1 MDCSTGPM
9 RVIRRVIYQF
19 EDFTLDC
26 ERRELRRARGV
37 VALEPQVFDFL
48 EYLIRNRDRVVSKDD
63 VFKSVWHGRSVTE
76 ATLSTRLN
84 GVRTALGDTGK
95 AQRLIRTLPHR
106 GFRFVGSVE
115 ETPAPASAGERRPA
129 APLSLPD
136 KPSIAVLPFQSMSEE
151 PEQHHFAEGVTED
164 VITGLSRLKW
174 LFVIARGSTVA
185 YKNRAADMRQIG
197 RELGVRYLVDGSVRK
212 AGARVRITAKLVDA
226 ESGSQLWADRY
237 DRDLV
242 DILAV
247 QDEITESILATIE
260 PRLYAAESN
269 RARRQ
274 RPENLDAW
282 SCFAQAVTLLD
293 NPTRDN
299 LAAMGRLLRQA
310 TQLEPTYARA
320 HALLAFV
327 IAAESVVGWADAG
340 AAIGSARESAMAAVR
355 LDGDEPWAH
364 LALGYVHRQRGE
376 TELAIAEY
384 EKALALNASF
394 AFAHSHLG
402 FALCGA
408 GRTAEALAHVAV
420 AERLSPYGL
429 VAGLNDM
436 VRAMAAFIDAR
447 YGDGID
453 FARRAIREGRGDVN
467 IRRHLVANLAAAGRL
482 AEARQALA
490 ELRESVPNLSA
501 KALEYMICFWRKR
514 DSKRYVDAFRA
525 AGLE

>member
-1 MDCSTGPM
+1 MF
-9 RVIRRVIYQF
+9 QF

-26 ERRELRRARGV
+26 DRRELRRAGAV
-37 VALEPQVFDFL
+37 VALEPQVFDCLEFL
-48 EYLIRNRDRVVSKDD
+48 VRNRHRVVSKDD
-63 VFKSVWHGRSVTE
+63 LFESVWRGRAVTE

-84 GVRTALGDTGK
+84 GVRTALGDSGK

-106 GFRFVGSVE
+106 GFRFVGAVE
-115 ETPAPASAGERRPA
+115 ELPVAAPRPS

-136 KPSIAVLPFQSMSEE
+136 TPSIAVLPFQSMSEE
-151 PEQHHFAEGVTED
+151 AEQRHFADGLTED
-164 VITGLSRLKW
+164 LITGLSRLKW

-185 YKNRAADMRQIG
+185 YGNRAVDMRRIG

-212 AGARVRITAKLVDA
+212 AEARVRITAKLVDA
-226 ESGSQLWADRY
+226 ESGSQLWANRY

-242 DILAV
+242 DMFGV

-260 PRLYAAESN
+260 PRLYAAESD

-274 RPENLDAW
+274 RPGNLDAW
-282 SCFAQAVTLLD
+282 SCFVQAVTLLD
-293 NPTRDN
+293 DPTREN
-299 LAAMGRLLRQA
+299 LAAMRALLGRA
-310 TQLEPTYARA
+310 TELEPTYARA
-320 HALLAFV
+320 HALLAFA
-327 IAAESVVGWADAG
+327 IAAESVVGWTDPS
-340 AAIGSARESAMAAVR
+340 AAIGAARENATTAVR

-384 EKALALNASF
+384 EKALALSASF
-394 AFAHSHLG
+394 AFAHTHLG
-402 FALCGA
+402 FALCGV
-408 GRTAEALAHVAV
+408 GRTTEALAHVSV

-447 YGDGID
+447 YDDGVD

-482 AEARQALA
+482 AEAREALA
-490 ELRESVPNLSA
+490 ALRDSVPNLSA
-501 KALEYMICFWRKR
+501 KALAYMICFWRER
-514 DSKRYVDAFRA
+514 DRERYVDAFRA